1 MLTEQAQSNAYKYN
15 CDYCYF
21 KCSKQSE
28 WARHITTN
36 KHNTLVNTAKKRQ
49 KTPNDNTYECLC
61 GNEYKH
67 RQSLFTHKK
76 TCHVIQNNSPANS
89 DQQNDVL
96 SNAIITLINQNN
108 ELRNIIIEQNQNHMN
123 SYVDISKHITTEL
136 INAVKSGQLGNTNNS
151 NNILTNNNS
160 NNTTFNLQ
168 FFLNETCKD
177 AINIDEFINN
187 IKITNADLEETAR
200 LGYSGG
206 ISRIVMN
213 ELNSMEVTKK
223 PIHCSDVKRET
234 IYIKENNTWQ
244 KDDDTK
250 TKLVSA
256 IKQIA
261 RKNYM
266 HILEWA
272 KDNPSHKDYDS
283 KVGKLYN
290 KIITNSMNG
299 INEAE
304 QTDNIKKIVKTIIK
318 SSAIDKQLLV

>member
-1 MLTEQAQSNAYKYN
+1 
-15 CDYCYF
+15 
-21 KCSKQSE
+21 
-28 WARHITTN
+28 
-36 KHNTLVNTAKKRQ
+36 
-49 KTPNDNTYECLC
+49 
-61 GNEYKH
+61 
-67 RQSLFTHKK
+67 
-76 TCHVIQNNSPANS
+76 
-89 DQQNDVL
+89 
-96 SNAIITLINQNN
+96 
-108 ELRNIIIEQNQNHMN
+108 MN

-266 HILEWA
+266 HIIEWA

-283 KVGKLYN
+283 KIGKLYN

-299 INEAE
+299 INETE
-304 QTDNIKKIVKTIIK
+304 QIDNIKKIVKTIIK